1 MKSQRQ
7 LQIGETIKRVIS
19 ELFLR
24 DDIFFN
30 KQGAHITI
38 SQADVSPDAKS
49 AKIFVNIF
57 GNDAVHEKLV
67 AKLNE
72 MAPHFR
78 FQIAKKVVLRV
89 VPEIDFV
96 LDKTQKN
103 AFDISA
109 LIEQEA
115 QKFGGEKTK
124 KPSKKTSLKKS
135 KNPNKS

>member
-19 ELFLR
+19 DIFLR
-24 DDIFFN
+24 DDIFLN
-30 KQGAHITI
+30 KQGTYITI
-38 SQADVSPDAKS
+38 SQADVSPDAKN

-57 GNDAVHEKLV
+57 GNDAAHENLV

-89 VPEIDFV
+89 VPEISFV

-103 AFDISA
+103 AFDIST
-109 LIEQEA
+109 IISQEA
-115 QKFGGEKTK
+115 QKFNEIAKPTK
-124 KPSKKTSLKKS
+124 KKIEKKK
-135 KNPNKS
+135 

>member
-19 ELFLR
+19 DIFLR

-30 KQGAHITI
+30 KQGAYITV
-38 SQADVSPDAKS
+38 SQADASPDAKNV
-49 AKIFVNIF
+49 KIFVNIF
-57 GNDAVHEKLV
+57 GNDAAHEKLV

-78 FQIAKKVVLRV
+78 FQIAKKVALRV

-96 LDKTQKN
+96 LDKTQKH

-109 LIEQEA
+109 IIDQEA
-115 QKFGGEKTK
+115 QKFNEITNPTK
-124 KPSKKTSLKKS
+124 KIIRKKR
-135 KNPNKS
+135 